1 MAEDNFLSEKE
12 ITAFINDLDK
22 NNNGHIEYDEV
33 EFKLDQ
39 VHKELAPEAK
49 PHNLHYKEKDE
60 AQMHRRHA
68 FLRSVIGTDKNQIG
82 RDDFANIVRGWK
94 VPSMEPD
101 KKAEDEHKEF
111 MKEMGIGRKIR
122 AWWSVRGPE
131 VLFVGMVVGMQI
143 AFGTWQ
149 CVKYVTQMQYRHA
162 FGWGVV
168 MAKTSAGILYPTL
181 FFLIL
186 SMSRY
191 ISTFARKSYY
201 LSRFIN
207 WDLSQSFHIILSIVA
222 IGFASLHAIGHLT
235 GSFLYGS
242 RPAQQDNVA
251 AVLGPDAVPKP
262 YRGFVA
268 TIPGWTGITALGLFY
283 VLALLSMPMVRKK
296 SYEIF
301 QLGHLLMFPIIG
313 LLCAHG
319 TKAFLQFPMLGYW
332 LALPTLLVLI
342 ERGTRI
348 VNGFLHMPAKIE
360 ILDADTV
367 AITVTVPNYRWWPYK
382 AGQYVFLQV
391 PKISIFQW
399 HPFTVSTCIGNEM
412 QLHIKTDGDWT
423 SKLRDFAK
431 DGPSQ
436 IQIGV
441 DGPFGAPAQR
451 FYDFDQAIVLGS
463 GIGVTPFSGILADMQ
478 ARDEHLHTH
487 GHSDAN
493 SEENEKGPVGY
504 RKGRFRRVDF
514 HWIVKDRNYL
524 LWFSDL
530 LNQVSRSASLHEHD
544 PHPHLDVNIFTHVTQ
559 KRKNLSTHIFRFL
572 LECHRTEEH
581 PASPLTGLL
590 NKTHFGR
597 PDLAKIMDEHYESML
612 EWYKEMSKKGIHIKK
627 RKVGVFFCG
636 APPIGYELADR
647 CQILT
652 RRAREDKSYIE
663 YHFMM
668 EVFG

>member
-1 MAEDNFLSEKE
+1 MGDIFSLISPHPEMAEDHFLSEKE

-39 VHKELAPEAK
+39 VHKEIAPQAK
-49 PHNLHYKEKDE
+49 PHNLHYKDE
-60 AQMHRRHA
+60 SDAQKQRRHA

-101 KKAEDEHKEF
+101 KKVEDEHKEF
-111 MKEMGIGRKIR
+111 MKEMGIGRKVR

-168 MAKTSAGILYPTL
+168 MAKTAAGVLYPTL

-207 WDLSQSFHIILSIVA
+207 WDLSQSFHIIISIVA
-222 IGFASLHAIGHLT
+222 ISFASLHAIGHLT

-242 RPAQQDNVA
+242 RPAQQDDVA

-262 YRGFVA
+262 YRAFVA
-268 TIPGWTGITALGLFY
+268 TLPGWSGITALGLFY
-283 VLALLSMPMVRKK
+283 ILALLSMPVVRKK

-319 TKAFLQFPMLGYW
+319 TKGLLQY
-332 LALPTLLVLI
+332 
-342 ERGTRI
+342 
-348 VNGFLHMPAKIE
+348 
-360 ILDADTV
+360 
-367 AITVTVPNYRWWPYK
+367 
-382 AGQYVFLQV
+382 
-391 PKISIFQW
+391 
-399 HPFTVSTCIGNEM
+399 PFTVSTCIGNEM

-431 DGPSQ
+431 DGPPQ

-487 GHSDAN
+487 GQSDTHSEL
-493 SEENEKGPVGY
+493 SEKGPVGY

-530 LNQVSRSASLHEHD
+530 LNQVSRSASEHEND

-559 KRKNLSTHIFRFL
+559 KRKNLSTHVFRFL

-612 EWYKEMSKKGIHIKK
+612 EWYKEMGKKGIHIKK